1 LTIDACRVT
10 IDDGT
15 RAARRRVI
23 PFATIIEALP
33 MVIRS
38 RRFSPLLV
46 LACLSLLP
54 AFLAARQGT
63 APADVI
69 ARVKAQVAPDTRL
82 AVFEIKAEQKD
93 GGLEVSGEVDQP
105 AAREAVVAALRAAG
119 QGTVLDKI
127 TVLPD
132 PSLGAKSFGVV
143 TVSVAVQ
150 KTKPSMASELGNQLV
165 MGMPVKVLKRESGW
179 YLAQSLDDRYLG
191 WMEPDHIALMTKDE
205 LDAFRSSRR
214 FVVTE
219 VFAIVREQAAEDAQA
234 VSDAVI
240 GNSLRLNGQDNGWV
254 SVQLPDGRTGYLPAA
269 AGQELDAWKG
279 SRKLAPETIE
289 KTARLF
295 VGFPYLWGGT
305 SAKGFDCSGFTKT
318 VFRANG
324 FELQRDADQQ
334 SNQGEAVPTDNDLAQ
349 LRKGDLLFF
358 GPRAGV
364 VRITHVGIY
373 LGGKKFIHC
382 AGKVKFNS
390 FDPSSPIYSENLL
403 GRLVKVRR
411 IAG

>member
-1 LTIDACRVT
+1 
-10 IDDGT
+10 
-15 RAARRRVI
+15 
-23 PFATIIEALP
+23 
-33 MVIRS
+33 MMIRS
-38 RRFSPLLV
+38 HRLPPLV
-46 LACLSLLP
+46 VAACLCLLP
-54 AFLAARQGT
+54 AIQAAHQAP

-82 AVFEIKAEQKD
+82 AVFDVKAEPKS
-93 GGLEVSGEVDQP
+93 GGLEVTGEVDQP
-105 AAREAVVAALRAAG
+105 AARDAVVAALRTAG
-119 QGTVLDKI
+119 QATVTDKI
-127 TVLPD
+127 VVLPD
-132 PSLGAKSFGVV
+132 PALGARHYGVV

-165 MGMPVKVLKRESGW
+165 MGMPVKVLKRDSGW

-191 WMEPDHIALMTKDE
+191 WMEPDHVALMTKEE
-205 LDAFRSSRR
+205 LDALSASRR
-214 FVVTE
+214 FVLTS
-219 VFAIVREQAAEDAQA
+219 VFAVVREQAADEAQA
-234 VSDAVI
+234 VGDAVI
-240 GNSLRLNGQDNGWV
+240 GNVFGIVGQDKGWV
-254 SVQLPDGRTGYLPAA
+254 AVQLPDGRKGYLPAA
-269 AGQELDAWKG
+269 AGMEYDAWKA
-279 SRKLAPETIE
+279 SRRLTPDAIE

-305 SAKGFDCSGFTKT
+305 SAKGFDCSGFTKI

-334 SNQGEAVPTDNDLAQ
+334 SDQGEAVATADGLAQ

-364 VRITHVGIY
+364 TRITHVGIY
-373 LGGKKFIHC
+373 LGDRKFIHC

-390 FDPSSPIYSENLL
+390 FDPASPIYSENLL

-411 IAG
+411 ITGQGSTSL

>member
-1 LTIDACRVT
+1 MVT
-10 IDDGT
+10 
-15 RAARRRVI
+15 
-23 PFATIIEALP
+23 
-33 MVIRS
+33 RS
-38 RRFSPLLV
+38 RRLSPVLV
-46 LACLSLLP
+46 LACLALLA
-54 AFLAARQGT
+54 AFPAARQAT
-63 APADVI
+63 APADII
-69 ARVKAQVAPDTRL
+69 AKVKAQVAPDTRL
-82 AVFEIKAEQKD
+82 AVFDVKAEQKD
-93 GGLEVSGEVDQP
+93 GGLEVTGEVDQP
-105 AAREAVVAALRAAG
+105 SARDAVLAALRAAG
-119 QGTVLDKI
+119 QGTVSDKI
-127 TVLPD
+127 AVLPD
-132 PSLGAKSFGVV
+132 PSLGAKTFGAV

-191 WMEPDHIALMTKDE
+191 WMEPDHLALMTKDE
-205 LDAFRSSRR
+205 LDAFRASRR
-214 FVVTE
+214 FVVTA
-219 VFAIVREQAAEDAQA
+219 VFTIVREQASENAQP

-240 GNSLRLNGQDNGWV
+240 GNTFGLTGEEKGWV
-254 SVQLPDGRTGYLPAA
+254 AVRLPDGRTGYLPAA
-269 AGQELDAWKG
+269 AGQEYGAWKA
-279 SRKLAPETIE
+279 SRTLAPEAIE
-289 KTARLF
+289 KAARLF

-334 SNQGEAVPTDNDLAQ
+334 SDQGEAVPTDNSLAR

-364 VRITHVGIY
+364 TRITHVGIY
-373 LGGKKFIHC
+373 LGDKSFIHC

-390 FDPSSPIYSENLL
+390 FDPASPIYSENLL

-411 IAG
+411 IVG